1 MDNVVCAA
9 QPGLS
14 CDNKAREIITEV
26 TEDSC
31 MDIPMRVCR
40 NVTHY
45 GTKNECN
52 NVEVER

>member
-14 CDNKAREIITEV
+14 CDNKAREIITDV